1 MKTVADTNLYIDWL
15 NRRKH
20 EEVLFQRGTV
30 RYLSAVVMMELS
42 AGAQSARDRKFLR
55 ALFSLFRRA
64 GRVLL
69 PELSTYRDA
78 GEILQRL
85 QAKMGYDVTGAN
97 SLANDVLI
105 ALSARSIGA
114 TVLTQ
119 NRADFEAIRRLR
131 SFKLVVV
138 SEA

>member
-20 EEVLFQRGTV
+20 EEVLFHRGTV

-42 AGAQSARDRKFLR
+42 AGAQSSRDRKLLS
-55 ALFSLFRRA
+55 ALFSAFRRA
-64 GRVLL
+64 GRILL
-69 PELSTYRDA
+69 PELSTYQDA

-85 QAKMGYDVTGAN
+85 QAKMGYDVTGAT

-119 NRADFEAIRRLR
+119 NRADFEAIRKLR

-138 SEA
+138 SGA